1 MKKIS
6 LPKEEIDGEATMFIP
21 SLKDTKKDKTE

>member
-6 LPKEEIDGEATMFIP
+6 LPKEEIVGEVIMFIP